1 MNKTP
6 KSILYML
13 CICAVLFGFGACKSQ
28 PEPKPEPK
36 PEPVRPA
43 EPERNEEQEKANQL
57 LNELTKVRAQAV
69 QLKAD
74 TAYPSE
80 FASADKAAASAKEG
94 YEADNF
100 ALAQEKAYTALMQY
114 RTLINRMQIDAIK
127 EKINQHDLSSY
138 DAESY
143 QKAEDLNNTIANLYE
158 TDPKGAFDTSV
169 QALTY
174 YESVTNAGFAARTND
189 AKKRADE
196 ARARCDSFKAAAAMK
211 DAYEKTLLRYRQAG
225 VAEGSKKYEQAY
237 IGYMTAADEFDDIY
251 EKVKLKREQANNA
264 MERAK
269 ARQDAS
275 SQLAKDADREA
286 PLPENAEGFSE
297 EPVDIESLQRPQG
310 SGNEAEPVTD
320 AQPEHPA
327 ADMNQTADTERTDMK
342 DMQMPSN
349 ALPHQSAEAASNQNM
364 ETNPL
369 PETPSAAEPSQ
380 SVKGG
385 N

>member
-1 MNKTP
+1 MMRTL

-13 CICAVLFGFGACKSQ
+13 CICTVLFGFGACKSQ

-36 PEPVRPA
+36 PEPIRPA
-43 EPERNEEQEKANQL
+43 EPVRNEEQEKATQL
-57 LNELTKVRAQAV
+57 LNEIAKVRAQAV

-80 FASADKAAASAKEG
+80 FASADAMAAAAKEG
-94 YEADNF
+94 YEANNF
-100 ALAQEKAYTALMQY
+100 ASAQEKAQTALLQY
-114 RTLINRMQIDAIK
+114 RTLINRMQIAALK
-127 EKINQHDLSSY
+127 AKINQHDLSSY
-138 DAESY
+138 DTESY
-143 QKAEDLNNTIANLYE
+143 QKAEDLNKTIANLYE
-158 TDPKGAFDTSV
+158 TDPKGAFEASV
-169 QALTY
+169 QALNY
-174 YESVTNAGFAARTND
+174 YESVTNAGFTARMND

-196 ARARCDSFKAAAAMK
+196 ARARCDSVKAAAAMK
-211 DAYEKTLLRYRQAG
+211 DAYEKTVLRYRQAG

-237 IGYMTAADEFDDIY
+237 TGYMAAADEFNSIY
-251 EKVKLKREQANNA
+251 EKVKLKRAQANNA

-297 EPVDIESLQRPQG
+297 EPVDIEALQRTQG
-310 SGNEAEPVTD
+310 SGAEAAPATNTPAESS
-320 AQPEHPA
+320 A
-327 ADMNQTADTERTDMK
+327 ADMNRTSNTERAEQK
-342 DMQMPSN
+342 DMQ
-349 ALPHQSAEAASNQNM
+349 
-364 ETNPL
+364 
-369 PETPSAAEPSQ
+369 TPSAVDSDQ